1 MVDPNKSHLN
11 IPDNLSYTPLLVVL
25 YRWLVEFP
33 EDVHKTKKLGINGHN
48 NISKGHQLSI

>member
-1 MVDPNKSHLN
+1 MKIQSSKTQSPS
-11 IPDNLSYTPLLVVL
+11 LVVL

-48 NISKGHQLSI
+48 NISKGHQLPT